1 MEFDN
6 KKNGDALVVMVS
18 GRMDAITA
26 PEFDA
31 QCQSWIDASETKIVV
46 DLSGLEYISSAGL
59 RSILSAAK
67 KVKGAQGD
75 LLFSGLSGMVEEVFS
90 VSGFSAMFKL
100 YATPEDALA
109 G

>member
-1 MEFDN
+1 MEFN
-6 KKNGDALVVMVS
+6 SSKHGEKLVVTVT

-26 PEFDA
+26 QEFDA
-31 QCQSWIDASETKIVV
+31 QCRQWLAAGDTTIIA

-67 KVKGAQGD
+67 QLKGAKGS
-75 LLFSGLSGMVEEVFS
+75 LAFCNLSGMVEEVFV
-90 VSGFSAMFKL
+90 VSGFAAMFTMHPTL
-100 YATPEDALA
+100 DDALA